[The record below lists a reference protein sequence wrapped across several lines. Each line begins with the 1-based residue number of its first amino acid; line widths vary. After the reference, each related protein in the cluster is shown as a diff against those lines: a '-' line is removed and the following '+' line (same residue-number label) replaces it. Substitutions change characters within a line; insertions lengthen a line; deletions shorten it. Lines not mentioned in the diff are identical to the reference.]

1 MAVQAQYPTN
11 VLLPDLRNRTR
22 QVLTGE
28 NRNFLTGPAY
38 GVTTLEDY
46 QELQSAAI
54 AQASNQLRLFGSG
67 SNPVQ
72 QALAG
77 VVCDNEA
84 ELGCNI
90 LTSRKRPR
98 EVDDLLAPQR
108 RAQQLLNVA
117 DFHQSH
123 GAAAAVMLPQSVGVS
138 TGLKLAFEDE
148 RRNSSSTSTSG
159 RPEGGS
165 PFVSFLSDEVSAHL
179 QQQRDEIDQ
188 YLRAQGEQVRQN
200 LEEKRQ
206 RHSKALAVAIEERI
220 LKRLRD
226 KDVEVEK
233 LTRRNKDLEERFKQL
248 TLEAHLWQKQAK
260 NNEAMVTALRN
271 NLQQAVALSRE
282 QSREGCGDSEADDA
296 ASSHYEDL
304 ADAHARAFRENKELK
319 EQRTCRVC
327 QCNDVSILLL
337 PCRHLCLCKDCES
350 RLDACPICRSIK
362 NASVQVYM
370 S

>member
-11 VLLPDLRNRTR
+11 VLLSDLRNRTR
-22 QVLTGE
+22 QTLAGE
-28 NRNFLTGPAY
+28 SRNFLSGPAF
-38 GVTTLEDY
+38 GLTTLEDY
-46 QELQSAAI
+46 QQLQSATVAGV
-54 AQASNQLRLFGSG
+54 ANQLRLFGSLAG
-67 SNPVQ
+67 TNQSQ

-77 VVCDNEA
+77 VVCDNENEIA
-84 ELGCNI
+84 CN
-90 LTSRKRPR
+90 LLASRKRPR

-108 RAQQLLNVA
+108 RQQQLLNVI
-117 DFHQSH
+117 DFHQNH
-123 GAAAAVMLPQSVGVS
+123 GASTVIIPQSAGVS

-148 RRNSSSTSTSG
+148 RLNSTSTSTSG
-159 RPEGGS
+159 RVEGS
-165 PFVSFLSDEVSAHL
+165 SFLSFLNDEVSAHL

-188 YLRAQGEQVRQN
+188 YLKAQGEQVRQN

-206 RHSKALAVAIEERI
+206 RHSKALLATIEEGI
-220 LKRLRD
+220 AKRLRD
-226 KDVEVEK
+226 KENEVEK
-233 LTRRNKDLEERFKQL
+233 VNRRNKELEERVKQL
-248 TLEAHLWQKQAK
+248 TIEAHLWQKQAK
-260 NNEAMVTALRN
+260 NNEAMVTTLRN

-282 QSREGCGDSEADDA
+282 HSREGCGDSEADDA
-296 ASSHYEDL
+296 ASSHYDDL

-337 PCRHLCLCKDCES
+337 PCRHLCLCKDCET

-362 NASVQVYM
+362 NASVQVHM